1 MLEAEHLAG
10 DLDLDDERIRHA
22 GQSAEG
28 AAEHL
33 AQLVLARQP
42 HGVGERDGVERPLGR
57 AVEREIGAARGLA
70 RLDGHGAHGEDVGL
84 GFQLDVV
91 RQVELE
97 AIPVDGVPG
106 ETGVA
111 QGYGQFSGDHLSTLE
126 DVTRARVVEP
136 VDAAGPGVGGLGQS
150 GAMTSTA
157 SADTRTAALSALRE
171 LVGRSDAEF
180 HDGQYEAIEALVEGR
195 RRALVVQRT
204 GWGKSAVYFVATLL
218 LRRQGAGPTVLVSP
232 LLALM
237 RDQIA
242 AAERAG
248 VRAVAINSTNAHEW
262 SEVLER
268 LDRDEV
274 DVLLVSP
281 ERLNNPA
288 FREQQLPA
296 LVRRIGML
304 VVDEAHCISDWGHD
318 FRPDYRRLRDLIEQM
333 PAAVPVLATTATA
346 NSRVVA
352 DVAEQLGT
360 GAESVEGE
368 VLTIRGPLARASL
381 RLGVLRLRDSA
392 SRLAWLLS
400 HIDDLPGSGIIYT
413 LTVAAAVDTARL
425 LREHGHEVR
434 AYTGQTD
441 TDERAESEAMLKRNE
456 VKALVATSALGMGF
470 DKPDLGFVLHLGAP
484 SSPVA
489 YYQQVGR
496 AGRASESADVLLLP
510 GVEDRD
516 IWHYF
521 ATASM
526 PDRERAE
533 RVIGALGDQPISTP
547 ALEAMVDIRRTPLE
561 LLLKVLD
568 VDGAVRRVQGGWVST
583 GQPWTYDAERYER
596 IAGERRAEQQHMIDY
611 EQTDGCR
618 MEFLQRSLDDDTAA
632 PCGRCDN
639 CAGVWFPSEIGE
651 SATTQAAASL
661 DRVGVPVEPRKAWPT
676 GADRLDV
683 PVKGRIPADEQAGEG
698 RALARLTDL
707 GWGGT
712 LRELFAAGAPDGAVT
727 PQVLGGCVRV
737 LADWGWTERPV
748 AVVAMPSRSHPLL
761 VDSLARGIAEIGRL
775 PYLGALDAVN
785 GGPSGQPGGNS
796 VFRLAGLWDRFSAQH
811 LDIPAG
817 PVLLVDDM
825 ADSRWTLTV
834 AARTL
839 RQAGATAVLPFVL
852 ALRG

>member
-1 MLEAEHLAG
+1 
-10 DLDLDDERIRHA
+10 
-22 GQSAEG
+22 
-28 AAEHL
+28 
-33 AQLVLARQP
+33 
-42 HGVGERDGVERPLGR
+42 
-57 AVEREIGAARGLA
+57 
-70 RLDGHGAHGEDVGL
+70 
-84 GFQLDVV
+84 
-91 RQVELE
+91 
-97 AIPVDGVPG
+97 
-106 ETGVA
+106 
-111 QGYGQFSGDHLSTLE
+111 
-126 DVTRARVVEP
+126 
-136 VDAAGPGVGGLGQS
+136 
-150 GAMTSTA
+150 MTSTL
-157 SADTRTAALSALRE
+157 DAALAALRE
-171 LVGRSDAEF
+171 LVGRADAEF
-180 HDGQYEAIEALVEGR
+180 HDGQYEAIEALVEDR

-262 SEVLER
+262 SDVLAQ

-288 FREQQLPA
+288 FREEQLPT
-296 LVRRIGML
+296 LVPRIGML

-318 FRPDYRRLRDLIEQM
+318 FRPDYRRLRDLIGEL
-333 PAAVPVLATTATA
+333 PADVPVLATTATA

-352 DVAEQLGT
+352 DVAEQLGGGS
-360 GAESVEGE
+360 GAPD
-368 VLTIRGPLARASL
+368 VLTIRGPLARTSL

-400 HIDDLPGSGIIYT
+400 HLDDLPGSGIIYT
-413 LTVAAAVDTARL
+413 LTVSAAVDTARL
-425 LREHGHEVR
+425 LREHGHDVR

-441 TDERAESEAMLKRNE
+441 ADERAESEGMLKRNE

-470 DKPDLGFVLHLGAP
+470 DKPDLGFVVHLGAP

-496 AGRASESADVLLLP
+496 AGRASENADVLLLP

-526 PDRERAE
+526 PDQERAE
-533 RVIGALGDQPISTP
+533 RVIAALGDTPISTP

-568 VDGAVRRVQGGWVST
+568 VDGAVRRVQGGWIAT
-583 GQPWTYDAERYER
+583 GRAWAYDADRYHR
-596 IAGERRAEQQHMIDY
+596 IAAERRAEQQHMLDY

-618 MEFLQRSLDDDTAA
+618 MAFLQRTLDDDTAA

-639 CAGVWFPSEIGE
+639 CAGVWFPREVGAEASARAGE
-651 SATTQAAASL
+651 SL
-661 DRVGVPVEPRKAWPT
+661 DRVGVPIEARRAWPT

-683 PVKGRIPADEQAGEG
+683 PVKGRIPPEEQAGEG

-707 GWGGT
+707 GWGNT
-712 LRELFAAGAPDGAVT
+712 LRGVFAAGAPDAPVSPEILGA
-727 PQVLGGCVRV
+727 CVRV
-737 LADWGWTERPV
+737 LAGWDWAERPV
-748 AVVAMPSRSHPLL
+748 AVIAMPSRSHPLL

-775 PYLGALDAVN
+775 PYLGALAPVN
-785 GGPSGQPGGNS
+785 GGPTGQPGGNS
-796 VFRLAGLWDRFSAQH
+796 VFRLAGLWDRVAVDD
-811 LDIPAG
+811 LDVPEG
-817 PVLLVDDM
+817 PVLLVDDL

-834 AARTL
+834 AARAL
-839 RQAGATAVLPFVL
+839 RRAGATAVLPFVL

>member
-1 MLEAEHLAG
+1 MTSL
-10 DLDLDDERIRHA
+10 
-22 GQSAEG
+22 SA
-28 AAEHL
+28 
-33 AQLVLARQP
+33 
-42 HGVGERDGVERPLGR
+42 
-57 AVEREIGAARGLA
+57 
-70 RLDGHGAHGEDVGL
+70 
-84 GFQLDVV
+84 
-91 RQVELE
+91 
-97 AIPVDGVPG
+97 VD
-106 ETGVA
+106 
-111 QGYGQFSGDHLSTLE
+111 
-126 DVTRARVVEP
+126 TRA
-136 VDAAGPGVGGLGQS
+136 
-150 GAMTSTA
+150 
-157 SADTRTAALSALRE
+157 AALAALRE
-171 LVGRSDAEF
+171 LVGRPDADF
-180 HDGQYEAIEALVEGR
+180 HEGQYEAIEALVAQR

-262 SEVLER
+262 GDVLAR

-318 FRPDYRRLRDLIEQM
+318 FRPDYRRLRDLITQM
-333 PAAVPVLATTATA
+333 PAEVPVLATTATA

-352 DVAEQLGT
+352 DVEEQLGVA
-360 GAESVEGE
+360 GARGDMAGEGA
-368 VLTIRGPLARASL
+368 LTIRGPLARASL
-381 RLGVLRLRDSA
+381 RLGVLRLPDAA

-400 HIDDLPGSGIIYT
+400 HVDDLPGSGIIYT

-425 LREHGHEVR
+425 LRERGHEVR

-441 TDERAESEAMLKRNE
+441 TDEREESEGMLRRNE

-526 PDRERAE
+526 PDQERAE
-533 RVIGALGDQPISTP
+533 RVIAALGDVPISTP

-568 VDGAVRRVQGGWVST
+568 VDGAVRRVQGGWVAT
-583 GQPWTYDAERYER
+583 GESWVYDRDRYARIAAERV
-596 IAGERRAEQQHMIDY
+596 AEQQHMLDY

-618 MEFLQRSLDDDTAA
+618 MEFLQRALDDDTAA

-639 CAGVWFPSEIGE
+639 CAGAWFPREIGHAAT
-651 SATTQAAASL
+651 SAASESL
-661 DRVGVPVEPRKAWPT
+661 DRVGVAIDPRRMWPT
-676 GADRLDV
+676 GADRLGV
-683 PVKGRIPADEQAGEG
+683 PAKGRIPAGEQAGSG

-712 LRELFAAGAPDGAVT
+712 LRTLFAAGAPDAQVT
-727 PQVLGGCVRV
+727 PQVLAGCVRV
-737 LADWGWTERPV
+737 LAGWGWAERPV
-748 AVVAMPSRSHPLL
+748 AVVAMPSRSRPLL
-761 VDSLARGIAEIGRL
+761 VDSLAHGIAEIGKL
-775 PYLGALDAVN
+775 PFIGALTPVD
-785 GGPSGQPGGNS
+785 GGPTGQPGGNS
-796 VFRLAGLWDRFSAQH
+796 AFRLAGLWERFSADG
-811 LDIPAG
+811 LEIPDG
-817 PVLLVDDM
+817 PVLLVDDQ

-834 AARTL
+834 AARAL
-839 RQAGATAVLPFVL
+839 RLAGASEVLPFVL